1 MPERKRGLSRERWVS
16 RHESRCADTMSL
28 PIKLISTDF
37 DGTLFAEFENPPIP
51 EPVQKLIGDLQS
63 RGAKWVINTGRDM
76 SSLME
81 ALARSGISVEPDYLV
96 LVEREIFCHDESQYL
111 GLEEWNAGCAR
122 AHGELFARVRA
133 DVPRIVAWISA
144 RFHARLYEDAY
155 SPFCMVAGNNGE
167 ADVIHDYLTEYSRSI
182 PHLTVVR
189 NDVYARF
196 SHEAFNKGTALAEIT
211 RRLGLSSEVVFAAGD
226 WLNDLPM
233 LSRRYARWLAAPGN
247 AVEPVKQAVREQGG
261 HVSDLLH
268 GHGVAQGL
276 EVCLGRASHA

>member
-1 MPERKRGLSRERWVS
+1 MPGRKRGLSRVVWVS
-16 RHESRCADTMSL
+16 PRRFRAASKMSL

-37 DGTLFAEFENPPIP
+37 DGTLFAEFESPPIP

-96 LVEREIFCHDESQYL
+96 LVEREIYRHADSQYL
-111 GLEEWNAGCAR
+111 GMEDWNTACTQ
-122 AHGELFARVRA
+122 AHAELFARVRG

-155 SPFCMVAGNNGE
+155 SPFCLVAGNSSD
-167 ADVIHDYLTEYSRSI
+167 ADVILEYLTDYSRGI
-182 PHLTVVR
+182 PQLTVVR

-196 SHEAFNKGTALAEIT
+196 SHVGYNKGTALEEIT
-211 RRLGLSSEVVFAAGD
+211 RRLGLSPEAVFAAGD

-233 LSRRYARWLAAPGN
+233 LNRRYARWLAAPSN
-247 AVEPVKQAVREQGG
+247 AVEPVKQAVRQQDG
-261 HVSDLLH
+261 HVSDLSH
-268 GHGVAQGL
+268 GYGVAEGL
-276 EVCLGRASHA
+276 EACLGRAGQA